1 MYPVWFNLIIVDRRK
16 LRLLKI
22 GSPLLSGREEQ
33 NGTSGTL
40 QSGFT
45 AWTVEMQRLQR
56 ELIAHACGPGRPY
69 GSCTVLRRPPLG
81 PARCCYA
88 VTLTTTVLWDCGRP
102 LITGHEQRE
111 GKSLTV
117 DAKVYECQWHHS
129 PKDNSKALS
138 KVAFNKASC
147 SRFSFINS
155 SIQVFF

>member
-1 MYPVWFNLIIVDRRK
+1 MNDTDQNFVSTFIDSRYQCTVLYSKIYQKSKVYPVWFNLIIVDRRK

-88 VTLTTTVLWDCGRP
+88 VTLTTTVL
-102 LITGHEQRE
+102 
-111 GKSLTV
+111 
-117 DAKVYECQWHHS
+117 
-129 PKDNSKALS
+129 
-138 KVAFNKASC
+138 
-147 SRFSFINS
+147 
-155 SIQVFF
+155 